1 MKAGIILLKNIRSE
15 GRNMQLKD
23 LYETLSPE
31 MKHKIRKCHSFIEA
45 LDVLEE
51 NDINF
56 PDDMS
61 AGNFFLENTIICPDC
76 GSVDVV
82 ENSDGSYTC
91 QTCGRVFIV

>member
-1 MKAGIILLKNIRSE
+1 MGYNENRNDFCKNQIACTTCERFEIKKSV
-15 GRNMQLKD
+15 GKK
-23 LYETLSPE
+23 YGT
-31 MKHKIRKCHSFIEA
+31 EA

-51 NDINF
+51 NDIDF